1 MQVRVN
7 SLLLK
12 EADDG
17 TAKEKF
23 KELIKIMTTEF
34 DKLADDEEK
43 KQKQNQVQ
51 AAIGGGNLEES

>member
-1 MQVRVN
+1 M
-7 SLLLK
+7 K